1 MGMQQMSMNLGMAL
15 GPILG
20 SALFQINLYV
30 PMLWLLCFEVCV
42 LALNFYVLRS
52 KRASGELDRALFD
65 FSTIAPP
72 GAHGAEEPED
82 AADAKVDG
90 GEGAQGG
97 GAAEAAKASQAARL
111 EKIQGDRP

>member
-65 FSTIAPP
+65 FSAIAPP
-72 GAHGAEEPED
+72 GAHGGEEPED
-82 AADAKVDG
+82 AKVNA

>member
-42 LALNFYVLRS
+42 LALNFYAVSYTHLT
-52 KRASGELDRALFD
+52 LP
-65 FSTIAPP
+65 TIYS
-72 GAHGAEEPED
+72 
-82 AADAKVDG
+82 V
-90 GEGAQGG
+90 
-97 GAAEAAKASQAARL
+97 
-111 EKIQGDRP
+111 